1 MMLSDEQWE
10 KVKSLLPEPK
20 RRRDGKGRPWASN
33 RACLEGILWVL
44 RTGARWRDMPER
56 YPSGV
61 TCWRRLRD
69 WEERD
74 VWLDAWRALLGT
86 LDRRGLLRWEETFMD
101 GSFAPAKKGAKPS
114 AKLSAARARSGW
126 YWSTAKVFLWEHS
139 SRLPR
144 RTK

>member
-1 MMLSDEQWE
+1 MMLSDEQWD
-10 KVKSLLPEPK
+10 KVKDLLPEPK

-33 RACLEGILWVL
+33 RACFEGILWVL
-44 RTGARWRDMPER
+44 RTGARWRDMPDR

-74 VWLDAWRALLGT
+74 VWVDAWRALLGT

-101 GSFAPAKKGAKPS
+101 GSFAPAKKGAKQSGKP
-114 AKLSAARARSGW
+114 SAARARSGW

>member
-1 MMLSDEQWE
+1 MMLTDEQW
-10 KVKSLLPEPK
+10 KQVKGLLPQPK

-33 RACLEGILWVL
+33 RACFEGILWVL
-44 RTGARWRDMPER
+44 RTGARWRDMPDR

-74 VWLDAWRALLGT
+74 VWLEAWRALLGT

-101 GSFAPAKKGAKPS
+101 GSFAPAKKGATQSGKPS
-114 AKLSAARARSGW
+114 AGRARSGW